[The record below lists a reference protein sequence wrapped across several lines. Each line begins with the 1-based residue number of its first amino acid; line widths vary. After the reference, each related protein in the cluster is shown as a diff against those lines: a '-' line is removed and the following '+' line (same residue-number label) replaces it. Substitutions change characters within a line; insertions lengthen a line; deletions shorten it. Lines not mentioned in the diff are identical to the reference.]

1 MPKSSAKRNPWNNRT
16 IEKRHQQQQIR
27 ETNISRIFKERE
39 RQLVKRSR
47 IINANHHKLVV
58 SQKQKVVESSR
69 NQLMSAVYNSG
80 GGGPSC
86 DANGMVEFHTLG
98 QPGQYGSASGPGGFL
113 SAAPHQL
120 ISHHSH
126 HPQQMVS
133 PCFSLLLL
141 SHFLS

>member
-1 MPKSSAKRNPWNNRT
+1 
-16 IEKRHQQQQIR
+16 
-27 ETNISRIFKERE
+27 
-39 RQLVKRSR
+39 
-47 IINANHHKLVV
+47 
-58 SQKQKVVESSR
+58 
-69 NQLMSAVYNSG
+69 MSAVYNSG

-133 PCFSLLLL
+133 ALVFFIITFSAKIVNI
-141 SHFLS
+141 